1 MAKKSVF
8 AQLPVC
14 AVSPHGLLPSP
25 RYQNPGLLR
34 WQGKLWLA
42 YRFHRMD
49 TPTKRSG
56 IGLCEID
63 PQTGIAL
70 GDSQLLPLTN
80 ATDTE
85 HHEDCRLFVFNGE
98 PFISLTEMVGYRPGI
113 DYTCVM
119 KYARLKLSRG
129 KWSVLQEWQPRHGN
143 NNGFKKE
150 KNWIFFEHDKKLHC
164 IYATD
169 PEHVILELDGDS
181 VKRKCVSP
189 GPLWQWGHIRGGT
202 PPVDLGDGRMMCV
215 FHSSIPTETPP
226 HYVRYYAAAYT
237 FEKKPPFRVLQ
248 ISEQPI
254 LSGSE
259 EDGHRVDPRYTEGW
273 KPYVVFPCGL
283 VPDKDGWLMSLGIN
297 DWQCAIARLRL
308 SDLALGAADGS
319 SFKPRYFKVP
329 NGTVPVRYV
338 DGYQK
343 PVFLHWELVRGGR
356 GCSAGAGYMKAFSAR
371 EAVEVSEHPAV
382 TEVTEIEYSKA
393 MRGVP
398 VMTGLFRR

>member
-1 MAKKSVF
+1 MPKPSVF
-8 AQLPVC
+8 KQLTASPILGQDLIASPRHWNCGLIRHAGKMWMSYRYHRDSRSGRCATAIVEIDERTMLPVGRGQLI
-14 AVSPHGLLPSP
+14 P
-25 RYQNPGLLR
+25 
-34 WQGKLWLA
+34 LA
-42 YRFHRMD
+42 E
-49 TPTKRSG
+49 P
-56 IGLCEID
+56 C
-63 PQTGIAL
+63 
-70 GDSQLLPLTN
+70 GD
-80 ATDTE
+80 E
-85 HHEDCRLFVFNGE
+85 HHEDARLFIYDGDVFV
-98 PFISLTEMVGYRPGI
+98 SWTMMQGYKPGI
-113 DYTCVM
+113 DYTCVI

-181 VKRKCVSP
+181 VKRKYDSP

-202 PPVDLGDGRMMCV
+202 PPVDLGDGRMMCM

-248 ISEQPI
+248 ISERPI

-283 VPDKDGWLMSLGIN
+283 VPDKDGWLMSFGIN
-297 DWQCAIARLRL
+297 DWQCAIAQLRP

-319 SFKPRYFKVP
+319 SFKPRFFRVQ

-338 DGYQK
+338 DGQQR
-343 PVFLHWELVRGGR
+343 PVFLHWQVVRGGR

-371 EAVEVSEHPAV
+371 EAVEVSEHPGV
-382 TEVTEIEYSKA
+382 TEVTEMEYAKA

-398 VMTGLFRR
+398 VSTGLFQR